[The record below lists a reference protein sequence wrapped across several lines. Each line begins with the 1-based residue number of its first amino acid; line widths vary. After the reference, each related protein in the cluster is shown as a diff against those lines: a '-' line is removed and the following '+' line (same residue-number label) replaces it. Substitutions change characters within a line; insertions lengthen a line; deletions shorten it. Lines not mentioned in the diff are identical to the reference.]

1 MEIDVKGEK
10 ARIEAEIKGLNSELQ
25 ELEDKRQELAN
36 EIVRRQGMLIF
47 LDKLDGHKEADR
59 RR

>member
-1 MEIDVKGEK
+1 MEIDTKAEK
-10 ARIEAEIKGLNSELQ
+10 TRIEAEIKGLNSELQ
-25 ELEDKRQELAN
+25 ELESKRQDLAN

-59 RR
+59 RK

>member
-1 MEIDVKGEK
+1 MDIDVKAEK
-10 ARIEAEIKGLNSELQ
+10 AKIEAEIKSLNSELQ
-25 ELEDKRQELAN
+25 ELEAKRQELAN

-47 LDKLDGHKEADR
+47 LDKMDGHKEADR